1 MKSNVPTRSVSKKSV
16 IKMEKDMAGVPVKDS
31 RNVSAESLLI
41 TWNMTLIFVNLALNQ
56 NNLTLSSQRTSWK
69 F

>member
-1 MKSNVPTRSVSKKSV
+1 MKSNVLTRSVSKKSV
-16 IKMEKDMAGVPVKDS
+16 LKMEKGMVGVPVKDS
-31 RNVSAESLLI
+31 RNVSVESLLI